1 MSDYVDANT
10 ILFAPEFS
18 VMCVPNGFVALDSQ
32 SPNWISSDERGLWL
46 LKHCDGRTPFKQIVK
61 DYAAQSGLDSTLAW
75 LQVETFTRDALR
87 QGFLST
93 NDTISNQYLGRKAY
107 LNLDH
112 LDELWVQ
119 VNDFCNL
126 ECEHCLVS
134 SGPTLTQGLDTHLIL
149 NAIDQ
154 AVELGVQRVFFTGGE
169 PLARPDIK
177 RLCSHVIVN
186 HRRELVM
193 LTNGTLL
200 KGDRLT
206 ELAGLSPS
214 AQQVSSLDELNPG
227 VRLQISLDG
236 STAEIND
243 PIRGNGSYTRIVDG
257 LAAAV
262 SAGLQPTLT
271 TTILRHNLDDLE
283 QLIHLASNL
292 GITNVHLLL
301 PHRRGRIKQGQF
313 SDLPSGDEIL
323 NKIRAAWKVACELNV
338 SIDNIEEMRF
348 RFDGTPGVKN
358 DLSGAGWNSLCL
370 YTDGW
375 IYPSASMAGVTEL
388 RCGDLAK
395 EPLQKIWKNSK
406 LCNELRAATVEK
418 KPICRSCSL
427 KFLCGGGDLEHGY
440 WAALEENSGQSGNF
454 LAHDPYCELYKGLA
468 DDTFAEISKDGH
480 RTVQQR
486 SGFDRP
492 VVLRGMGEHTLH
504 DNPAEVRTT
513 HSACVLS
520 EEVIARSRFTVSAFY
535 GRAAEEPK
543 SELCCPVKPN
553 ADDLVHIPSEV
564 IERFYGCGSPVSS
577 ASLVRGETMVDLG
590 SGAGIDCFVAAKKVG
605 REGHVYGIDMTDQM
619 LAVARE
625 CQSKVAGSLGY
636 DSVQFLKGHLENIPL
651 IDQMADVVTSNCV
664 INLSM
669 DKGLVLREIWRI
681 LSNHGRTV
689 ISDIVSDRKVSP
701 KVRADGQLWSEC
713 ISGAL
718 TEEAFLSAFERAG
731 FYGISILSKSFWREV
746 QGCKF
751 FSITVRGYKFEK
763 SSGCEYRGQYAIYL
777 GPQKAV
783 IDEEGHLF
791 PRSTPIEICTDT
803 ASKLSKVPYKA
814 MFVVIDNPDDVRDVN
829 KEENQ
834 ECDPGCC

>member
-1 MSDYVDANT
+1 MSEYIDDSTV
-10 ILFAPEFS
+10 LFAPNFS
-18 VMCVPNGFVALDSQ
+18 IMGVPSGLLALDSQ
-32 SPNWISSDERGLWL
+32 SPNWIVSDERGLWL
-46 LKHCDGRTPFKQIVK
+46 LKQCDGKRPFKQIVK
-61 DYAAQSGLDSTLAW
+61 DYASKSGLDSTLAW

-87 QGFLST
+87 QGFLSI
-93 NDTISNQYLGRKAY
+93 NDTISNQYLGRQAY
-107 LNLDH
+107 LSLDR
-112 LDELWVQ
+112 LDELWIQ

-134 SGPTLTQGLDTHLIL
+134 SGPTLTQGLDIALL
-149 NAIDQ
+149 FNAIDQ
-154 AVELGVQRVFFTGGE
+154 AVELGVQRFFFTGGE
-169 PLARPDIK
+169 PLARPDIQQ
-177 RLCSHVIVN
+177 LCSHVIGN
-186 HRRELVM
+186 HRCELVI

-200 KGDRLT
+200 KGNRLT
-206 ELAGLSPS
+206 ELAELRP
-214 AQQVSSLDELNPG
+214 AVQQISSSNELNPG
-227 VRLQISLDG
+227 VKLQISLDG

-243 PIRGNGSYTRIVDG
+243 PIRGNGSYSRIVDG
-257 LAAAV
+257 LTAAV
-262 SAGLQPTLT
+262 AVGLQPTLT

-301 PHRRGRIKQGQF
+301 PHRRGRVKEGRF

-323 NKIRAAWKVACELNV
+323 SKIRSAWKVAYELNI
-338 SIDNIEEMRF
+338 SIDNIEEMRL
-348 RFDGTPGVKN
+348 RFDGPPGVKN

-375 IYPSASMAGVTEL
+375 IYPSASMAGVREL
-388 RCGDLAK
+388 RCGDLGR
-395 EPLQKIWKNSK
+395 ESLQKIWKGSK
-406 LCNELRAATVEK
+406 LCNELRETTVEK
-418 KPICRSCSL
+418 KSICRSCSL

-440 WAALEENSGQSGNF
+440 WASLEESSGQSGNF

-468 DDTFAEISKDGH
+468 DDTFAEISKEGH
-480 RTVQQR
+480 HTIQPR

-492 VVLRGMGEHTLH
+492 VVLRGMGEKALH
-504 DNPAEVRTT
+504 NDYAPVRTI

-520 EEVIARSRFTVSAFY
+520 EEVIARSRSTVSAFY
-535 GRAAEEPK
+535 GGAAEEPK

-577 ASLVRGETMVDLG
+577 ASLVKGETMVDLG
-590 SGAGIDCFVAAKKVG
+590 SGAGIDCFIAAKKVG

-625 CQSKVAGSLGY
+625 CQPKVAGVLGY
-636 DSVQFLKGHLENIPL
+636 DSVEFLKGHLEHIPL
-651 IDQMADVVTSNCV
+651 MDQMANVVTSNCV
-664 INLSM
+664 INLST

-689 ISDIVSDRKVSP
+689 ISDIVSDRKVPP

-718 TEEAFLSAFERAG
+718 TEEAFLSSFERAG
-731 FYGISILSKSFWREV
+731 FYGVSILSKSFWREV
-746 QGCKF
+746 EGCKF

-763 SSGCEYRGQYAIYL
+763 SSGCKYRGQHAIYL

-791 PRSTPIEICTDT
+791 PRSTPVEICTDT
-803 ASKLSKVPYKA
+803 ASKLSEVPYKG
-814 MFVVIDNPDDVRDVN
+814 MFVVVDSHDDIRDVN
-829 KEENQ
+829 KEEDK
-834 ECDPGCC
+834 ECGSDCC